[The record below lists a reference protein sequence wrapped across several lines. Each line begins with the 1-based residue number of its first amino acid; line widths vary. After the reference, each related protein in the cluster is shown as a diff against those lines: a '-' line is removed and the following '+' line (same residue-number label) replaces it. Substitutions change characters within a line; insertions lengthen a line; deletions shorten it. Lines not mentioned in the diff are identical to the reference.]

1 LIFNE
6 AFIEQTNRNSL
17 YQTIG
22 IRIEEAS
29 DGQARSVLIPKAE
42 VCWPYPG
49 QPHGGILFA
58 LMDTT
63 MGWAV
68 NTTLEPGYSCTTIN
82 ANIQYLA
89 PAQKGP
95 FRCLARVTR
104 QTGRLAFVQA
114 DVSDAQGHLLAA
126 GQAVFRIIKMDLPE
140 SHLTLKRKGEE

>member
-1 LIFNE
+1 MISNE
-6 AFIEQTNRNSL
+6 ALIEQTNRNTL

-22 IRIEEAS
+22 IRIEEAP
-29 DGQARSVLIPKAE
+29 DGLARSVLTPKGE

-49 QPHGGILFA
+49 QPHGGILFT

-68 NTTLEPGYSCTTIN
+68 NTTLETGYNCTTIN
-82 ANIQYLA
+82 GNIQYLA

-95 FRCLARVTR
+95 FRCLARVIR

-114 DVSDAQGHLLAA
+114 DISDAHGHLLAA
-126 GQAVFRIIKMDLPE
+126 GQAVFRLIKLNLPE
-140 SHLTLKRKGEE
+140 SHLTLKK